1 MSILSAFKS
10 LTDLANTYQSD
21 KGTAHFERHGYTEVY
36 ERLFRRR
43 KWSRLTLLEVGL
55 RHDPYYGAQVPP
67 LSPSLQMWRDYFPR
81 ALICGFDINDFT
93 HMNAGRVRIFV
104 GDQGDEA
111 TLKQVLE
118 VVPAFDVIIDDGSH
132 ASFHQATTLR
142 TLLGAVKPNGLY
154 FIEDLHWQPE
164 ALEQTLPPT
173 PPMREQLKDPHALS
187 QLGIDPAQV
196 EFFAEEK
203 LVAIRR

>member
-1 MSILSAFKS
+1 MSILSAFES

-36 ERLFRRR
+36 ERLFRCR

-118 VVPAFDVIIDDGSH
+118 VVPAFDIIIDDGSH
-132 ASFHQATTLR
+132 ASF
-142 TLLGAVKPNGLY
+142 
-154 FIEDLHWQPE
+154 
-164 ALEQTLPPT
+164 
-173 PPMREQLKDPHALS
+173 
-187 QLGIDPAQV
+187 
-196 EFFAEEK
+196 
-203 LVAIRR
+203 IRRPAFAPCSVRSSRMACTSSRTCTGSPRHSSRRCHRRARCGSNSRIRLS

>member
-1 MSILSAFKS
+1 
-10 LTDLANTYQSD
+10 
-21 KGTAHFERHGYTEVY
+21 VY

-111 TLKQVLE
+111 TLMQVLE
-118 VVPAFDVIIDDGSH
+118 VVPAFDIIIDDGSH

-154 FIEDLHWQPE
+154 FIEDLHWPE

-173 PPMREQLKDPHALS
+173 PPMREQLKDPRVLS
-187 QLGIDPAQV
+187 QLGIDPAHV
-196 EFFAEEK
+196 EFFADEK